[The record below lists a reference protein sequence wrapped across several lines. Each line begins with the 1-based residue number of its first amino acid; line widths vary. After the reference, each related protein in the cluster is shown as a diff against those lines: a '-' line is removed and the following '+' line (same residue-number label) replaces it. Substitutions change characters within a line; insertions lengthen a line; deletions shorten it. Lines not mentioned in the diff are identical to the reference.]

1 MKVRNM
7 ARCALLAS
15 LMCICAWISFP
26 LGDIAIT
33 LQTFALFLTLTL
45 LGGKLGSLV
54 CLLYLALGAVGLPVF
69 SGFRGGLGALLGTTG
84 GYIWG
89 FLAAALVYWLTTAI
103 LGQRFPVRLLGCLL
117 GLIACYSLGTLWFYL
132 VYLNA
137 GSSLSIGLIL
147 AKCVLPYL
155 LPDLAKL
162 SAALVLGEKLK
173 RFIRPS

>member
-33 LQTFALFLTLTL
+33 LQTFALFLTLSL

-54 CLLYLALGAVGLPVF
+54 CLLYLTLGAVGIPVF
-69 SGFRGGLGALLGTTG
+69 SGFRGGLGTLLGATG
-84 GYIWG
+84 GYIFG
-89 FLAAALVYWLTTAI
+89 FLAAALVYWLVTAI
-103 LGQRFPVRLLGCLL
+103 SGHRFPVRLLGCLL
-117 GLIACYSLGTLWFYL
+117 GLVTCYGLGTLWFYL
-132 VYLNA
+132 VYMDT
-137 GSSLSIGLIL
+137 GSSLSVGLIL

-162 SAALVLGEKLK
+162 AVALALGEKLK
-173 RFIRPS
+173 RFIHPS